1 MPFFCGLFEFVESAT
16 AALYERD
23 CGKGA
28 KGCGRR
34 KHKKEKAPQ
43 RPFHPAHSPTA
54 CYNYTVRNLN
64 LRQER
69 KVLRSPQTQIC
80 NMHGDCIVRVRDSA
94 KQASSRHAAAALSRM
109 AVVVVAVYIAAQM
122 AADIASL
129 KIGVV
134 AGLAVD
140 MGTFVYPVTF
150 TLRDLVH
157 KTLGKRNAQVLI
169 VAAAVIN
176 LGMVLYLMWSAS
188 VPSDPDSFGGAEF
201 SAIFAPLWRIVC
213 ASIAA
218 ELVSEL
224 VDTEI
229 YHLFVSRVTT
239 RFQWLRVLVSNS
251 VSVPVDNLIFV
262 LIAFSPFAFLGAQFV
277 DSWTVAWEIFV
288 FNLAVKYGVTVVS
301 MPLIYLTPDRDWT
314 G

>member
-1 MPFFCGLFEFVESAT
+1 M
-16 AALYERD
+16 
-23 CGKGA
+23 
-28 KGCGRR
+28 
-34 KHKKEKAPQ
+34 
-43 RPFHPAHSPTA
+43 
-54 CYNYTVRNLN
+54 
-64 LRQER
+64 
-69 KVLRSPQTQIC
+69 
-80 NMHGDCIVRVRDSA
+80 
-94 KQASSRHAAAALSRM
+94 M
-109 AVVVVAVYIAAQM
+109 ADV
-122 AADIASL
+122 ASL

-188 VPSDPDSFGGAEF
+188 VPSAPESFGAAEF

-213 ASIAA
+213 ASIIA

-239 RFQWLRVLVSNS
+239 RYQWLRVLVSNS
-251 VSVPVDNLIFV
+251 VSVPIDNLLFV
-262 LIAFSPFAFLGAQFV
+262 LIAFSPVAFLDAQLV
-277 DSWTVAWEIFV
+277 DSWAVAMDIFV
-288 FNLAVKYGVTVVS
+288 FNLLVKYGVTLVS
-301 MPLIYLTPDRDWT
+301 MPLIYLTPDRDW
-314 G
+314 GRQG